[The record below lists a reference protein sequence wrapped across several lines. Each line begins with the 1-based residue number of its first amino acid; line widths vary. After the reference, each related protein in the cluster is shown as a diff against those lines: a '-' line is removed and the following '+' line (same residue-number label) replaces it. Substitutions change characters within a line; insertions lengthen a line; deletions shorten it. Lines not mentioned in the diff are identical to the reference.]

1 VSVLLNGKV
10 AIVTGAGSGMGASEA
25 LMLAAEGAK
34 VVVTDIDASRGRDIA
49 ERIGPSAICI
59 EHDVADEAGWSAVV
73 AAALRHFGAV
83 NILVNNAG
91 VPGNKKIQDTDPAF
105 MRRVIDVNLMGTYLG
120 MRAVIE
126 PMKKA
131 GGGAI
136 VNIAS
141 GLAFTSL
148 PGFFPYGA
156 SKWAVRGMTRLAA
169 KDLAEFKIRVINV
182 TPGAIETP
190 MLEPS
195 VRANQATL
203 MPLGRVG
210 TCEEFARVVVFAVS
224 DSAAY
229 VSGAEIMVDGAM
241 LC

>member
-1 VSVLLNGKV
+1 
-10 AIVTGAGSGMGASEA
+10 
-25 LMLAAEGAK
+25 
-34 VVVTDIDASRGRDIA
+34 
-49 ERIGPSAICI
+49 
-59 EHDVADEAGWSAVV
+59 
-73 AAALRHFGAV
+73 
-83 NILVNNAG
+83 
-91 VPGNKKIQDTDPAF
+91 
-105 MRRVIDVNLMGTYLG
+105 MGTYLG

-126 PMKKA
+126 PMRRA

-169 KDLAEFKIRVINV
+169 RDLAEFRIRVVTV

-195 VRANQATL
+195 VRANQATM

-210 TCEEFARVVVFAVS
+210 TCEEFARVVLFVVS

-229 VSGAEIMVDGAM
+229 VSGAEIMVDGA
-241 LC
+241 LLS

>member
-1 VSVLLNGKV
+1 MVLEGRV
-10 AIVTGAGSGMGASEA
+10 AIVTGAGSGMGEA
-25 LMLAAEGAK
+25 EAMLLAAEGARI
-34 VVVTDIDASRGRDIA
+34 VVTDIDPVNGARVAGA
-49 ERIGPSAICI
+49 IGAAAIFV
-59 EHDVADEAGWSAVV
+59 EQDVADEAGWTRVVDAAVD
-73 AAALRHFGAV
+73 RFGGV
-83 NILVNNAG
+83 DILVNNAG
-91 VPGNKKIQDTDPAF
+91 MRGNRKLQDTDPAF
-105 MRRVIDVNLMGTYLG
+105 MRRVIDVNLIGTYLG

-126 PMKKA
+126 PMKRA

-169 KDLAEFKIRVINV
+169 RDLAEYRIRVVTV

-190 MLEPS
+190 MLEPY
-195 VRANQATL
+195 VRENQTTM

-210 TCEEFARVVVFAVS
+210 TCEEFARVVLFAAS
-224 DSAAY
+224 DAASY
-229 VSGAEIMVDGAM
+229 VSGAEIMVDGA
-241 LC
+241 LLS

>member
-1 VSVLLNGKV
+1 VLLSGKV
-10 AIVTGAGSGMGASEA
+10 AIVTGAGSGMGAAEA
-25 LMLAAEGAK
+25 VMLAGEGAK
-34 VVVTDIDASRGRDIA
+34 VVATDISEENGRKIVQQ
-49 ERIGPSAICI
+49 IGASAIFVK
-59 EHDVADEAGWSAVV
+59 HDVANEAGWRTVV
-73 AAALRHFGAV
+73 DAATRQFGGV

-126 PMKKA
+126 PMRKA

-169 KDLAEFKIRVINV
+169 RDLAEFRIRVVTV
-182 TPGAIETP
+182 TPGAIDTP

-195 VRANQATL
+195 VRANQATM

-210 TCEEFARVVVFAVS
+210 TCEEFARVVLFAVS

-229 VSGAEIMVDGAM
+229 VSGAEIMVDGA
-241 LC
+241 LLS

>member
-1 VSVLLNGKV
+1 MLLNGKV

-34 VVVTDIDASRGRDIA
+34 VVVTDIDRTNGRKIA
-49 ERIGPSAICI
+49 EQIGPSAIFV
-59 EHDVADEAGWSAVV
+59 EHDVADEAGWRRVVDAAVQ
-73 AAALRHFGAV
+73 RFGTV

-169 KDLAEFKIRVINV
+169 KDLAEFKIRVVNV

-195 VRANQATL
+195 VRANQATM

-210 TCEEFARVVVFAVS
+210 SCEEFARVVVFAVS
-224 DSAAY
+224 DAAAY
-229 VSGAEIMVDGAM
+229 VSGAEIMVDGAL

>member
-1 VSVLLNGKV
+1 VLLKGKV
-10 AIVTGAGSGMGASEA
+10 AIVTGAGSGMGAAEA
-25 LMLAAEGAK
+25 LMLATEGAE
-34 VVVTDIDASRGRDIA
+34 VVVTDIDPTKGRKIA
-49 ERIGPSAICI
+49 EQIGPSAIFV
-59 EHDVADEAGWSAVV
+59 EHDVAEETGWKAVV
-73 AAALRHFGAV
+73 DAAIQHFGAV

-169 KDLAEFKIRVINV
+169 KDLAEFRIRVVNV

-195 VRANQATL
+195 VRANQATM

-210 TCEEFARVVVFAVS
+210 SCEEFARVVVFAVS
-224 DSAAY
+224 DAAAY
-229 VSGAEIMVDGAM
+229 VSGAEIMVDGAL

>member
-1 VSVLLNGKV
+1 MLLNGKV

-25 LMLAAEGAK
+25 LMLAAEGAN
-34 VVVTDIDASRGRDIA
+34 VVVTDIDRTNGRKIA
-49 ERIGPSAICI
+49 EQIGPSAIFV
-59 EHDVADEAGWSAVV
+59 EHDVADEAGWRRVVDAAVQ
-73 AAALRHFGAV
+73 RFGTV

-169 KDLAEFKIRVINV
+169 KDLAEFRIRVVNV

-195 VRANQATL
+195 VRANQATM

-210 TCEEFARVVVFAVS
+210 SCEEFARVVVFAVS
-224 DSAAY
+224 DAAAY
-229 VSGAEIMVDGAM
+229 VSGAEIMVDGAL